1 MQVKE
6 IENWEKLNAK
16 KLTILGCDF
25 YYTGASKVADGI
37 YSVNLIEQ
45 LSKEVYF
52 RVDMV
57 LDKMELGVKVFFP
70 SASSFTPKHLY
81 NTITKDAISN
91 PNNFGQAVHNVII
104 SDSITFTMVELLAQ
118 AQSQIKHSKS
128 NSGGVLG
135 GNFTAQGMLSGS
147 VLW

>member
-1 MQVKE
+1 MPIKE

-25 YYTGASKVADGI
+25 YYTGASKVTDGM

-45 LSKEVYF
+45 VSKEVYF
-52 RVDMV
+52 RVDLI
-57 LDKMELGVKVFFP
+57 LDKMELGVKVLFP
-70 SASSFTPKHLY
+70 ANSSVTPKHLY
-81 NTITKDAISN
+81 NNITKDVLRN
-91 PNNFGQAVHNVII
+91 PMNFGQAVHNVIV
-104 SDSITFTMVELLAQ
+104 SDSLTFTMVELLAQ

-135 GNFTAQGMLSGS
+135 GNFTAQGMLSSS

>member
-1 MQVKE
+1 MGIKK
-6 IENWEKLNAK
+6 IENWDKLNAK

-25 YYTGASKVADGI
+25 YFTKANNFSDGI
-37 YSVNLIEQ
+37 YSVTLIEQ
-45 LSKEVYF
+45 VSKEEYF
-52 RVDMV
+52 RVDV
-57 LDKMELGVKVFFP
+57 FLDKMELGVKVFFP

-128 NSGGVLG
+128 NSGSVLG
-135 GNFTAQGMLSGS
+135 ANFTAQGMLSGS